1 MGDFQAK
8 GPRVSVIIPNWNG
21 LRWLRPCL
29 DSLRRQTYRNF
40 EVIVVDNASTDG
52 SVETLAQE
60 YPEVRVVRME
70 RNLGYAGG
78 CNAGFRAARGEILVV
93 LNNDTEA
100 DAGWLAAL
108 VEALDR
114 HPEVGAAASRV
125 MIYDRP
131 HLLNAA
137 GDLYRRDGTA
147 DSRGVWQPYGP
158 PYDRETYVFGAS
170 GAAAAYRRQ
179 MLEEVGLF
187 EECFFMYYEDVDL
200 AWRAQKAGWKCLY
213 VPEAV
218 IYHHLSATGGGKTAS
233 YYVGR
238 NSLWVLVRHYPSS
251 LLKRY
256 WRTILRTYGRITW
269 QALRAWRGAAA
280 RARLKGMMV
289 GMLTAWRWL
298 AFRRTQERTT
308 RVDDAYLERLLEEG

>member
-1 MGDFQAK
+1 MGDIPF
-8 GPRVSVIIPNWNG
+8 PRPCVSIIIPNWNG

-29 DSLRRQTYRNF
+29 DSLRRQTYRDF
-40 EVIVVDNASTDG
+40 EILVVDNASTDG
-52 SVETLAQE
+52 SVAALACE
-60 YPEVRVVRME
+60 YPEVRILKME
-70 RNLGYAGG
+70 RNVGYAGG
-78 CNAGFRAARGEILVV
+78 CNAGFRIARGEIFVV

-100 DAGWLAAL
+100 DPGWLAAL

-114 HPEVGAAASRV
+114 HPEVGAVASRV
-125 MIYDRP
+125 MIYDQP

-147 DSRGVWQPYGP
+147 DSRGVWQPFGP

-179 MLEEVGLF
+179 MLEEIGFF

-200 AWRAQKAGWKCLY
+200 AWRAQRAGWRCLY
-213 VPEAV
+213 VPEAIV
-218 IYHHLSATGGGKTAS
+218 YHHLSATGGGKTAS

-238 NSLWVLVRHYPSS
+238 NSLWVLVRHYPVS
-251 LLKRY
+251 LMRRY
-256 WRTILRTYGRITW
+256 WRAILCAQGRIAW

-280 RARLKGMMV
+280 RARLKGMLV
-289 GMLTAWRWL
+289 GAITAWRWL
-298 AFRRTQERTT
+298 TFRRAQMRTT
-308 RVDDAYLERLLEEG
+308 RVDDAYLEGLLEEG